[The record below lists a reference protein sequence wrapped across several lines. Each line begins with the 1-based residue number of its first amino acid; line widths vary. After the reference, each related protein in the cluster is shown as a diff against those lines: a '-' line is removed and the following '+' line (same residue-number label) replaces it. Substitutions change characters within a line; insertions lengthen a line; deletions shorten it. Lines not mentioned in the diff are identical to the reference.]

1 MRQHWFFDFDGT
13 LCDTEADIKS
23 AWRAALRNIGRDCPH
38 FDSVYRTGP
47 TLDQVVYMLFDD
59 ATPALVDAVKAQF
72 RTCYDA
78 GGFPATRPYPWVPG
92 WIADLK
98 RQGCHVY
105 VATNKR
111 WNPTSILMEK
121 LGWDVLFDGY
131 FSFDMFVDSAATSA
145 AAPAPRQ
152 GFSNGSGRACR
163 DQPAREAPVCD
174 WAVTSAALPRKALT
188 KAELL
193 AEVMRLRGIDPADAV
208 MVGDTKGDV
217 TSGAAADMYTIGCT
231 WGYGTREELEDAD
244 EIYDAER
251 FD

>member
-1 MRQHWFFDFDGT
+1 VAPRCVLSLFKTMRQHWFFDFDGT

-38 FDSVYRTGP
+38 FDRVYRTGP

-59 ATPALVDAVKAQF
+59 ATPELVNAVKAQF

-78 GGFPATRPYPWVPG
+78 SGFPATRPYPWVPG

-111 WNPTSILMEK
+111 WNPTRLLMVK
-121 LGWDVLFDGY
+121 FGWDVLFDGY
-131 FSFDMFVDSAATSA
+131 YSFDMFVDSARS
-145 AAPAPRQ
+145 PRRGDPTKPQ
-152 GFSNGSGRACR
+152 RAL
-163 DQPAREAPVCD
+163 
-174 WAVTSAALPRKALT
+174 S

-217 TSGAAADMYTIGCT
+217 SSGAAAGMYTIGCT

>member
-38 FDSVYRTGP
+38 FDRVYRTGP

-59 ATPALVDAVKAQF
+59 ATPELVNAVKAQF

-78 GGFPATRPYPWVPG
+78 GGFPATRPYPWVPA

-111 WNPTSILMEK
+111 WNPTRLLMAK
-121 LGWDVLFDGY
+121 LGWDELFDGY
-131 FSFDMFVDSAATSA
+131 YTFDMFVDSERLAGTL
-145 AAPAPRQ
+145 
-152 GFSNGSGRACR
+152 
-163 DQPAREAPVCD
+163 
-174 WAVTSAALPRKALT
+174 ALPRRALS

-217 TSGAAADMYTIGCT
+217 ASGASAGMYTIGCT

-244 EIYDAER
+244 EIYDADR

>member
-78 GGFPATRPYPWVPG
+78 RGFPATRPYPWVSG
-92 WIADLK
+92 WLDDLK
-98 RQGCHVY
+98 RQGCCIY

-111 WNPTSILMEK
+111 WNPTRLLMAK
-121 LGWDVLFDGY
+121 FGWNELFDGY
-131 FSFDMFVDSAATSA
+131 YSFDMF
-145 AAPAPRQ
+145 P
-152 GFSNGSGRACR
+152 GR
-163 DQPAREAPVCD
+163 
-174 WAVTSAALPRKALT
+174 ALT

-193 AEVMRLRGIDPADAV
+193 TEVMRQRGISPIDAV

-217 TSGAAADMYTIGCT
+217 TAGAAAGMYTIGCT
-231 WGYGTREELEDAD
+231 WGYGTRAELEGAN

-251 FD
+251 FT

>member
-38 FDSVYRTGP
+38 FDRVYRTGP

-59 ATPALVDAVKAQF
+59 ATPELVNAVKAQF

-78 GGFPATRPYPWVPG
+78 SGFPATRPYPWVPG

-111 WNPTSILMEK
+111 WNPTRLLMAK
-121 LGWDVLFDGY
+121 LGWDELFDGY
-131 FSFDMFVDSAATSA
+131 YSFDMFVD
-145 AAPAPRQ
+145 
-152 GFSNGSGRACR
+152 
-163 DQPAREAPVCD
+163 PARSPRRGDPTKADAMVPQR
-174 WAVTSAALPRKALT
+174 ALS

-193 AEVMRLRGIDPADAV
+193 AEVMRQRGIDPADAV

-217 TSGAAADMYTIGCT
+217 TSGAAAGMYTIGCT
-231 WGYGTREELEDAD
+231 WGYGTRAELEGAN
-244 EIYDAER
+244 EIYNAER
-251 FD
+251 FA

>member
-23 AWRAALRNIGRDCPH
+23 AWRAALHNIGRDCPH
-38 FDSVYRTGP
+38 FDRVYRTGP

-78 GGFPATRPYPWVPG
+78 SGFPATRPYPWVPA
-92 WIADLK
+92 WLADLK
-98 RQGCHVY
+98 RQNCCIY

-111 WNPTSILMEK
+111 WNPTRILMEK
-121 LGWDVLFDGY
+121 LGWDTLFDGY
-131 FSFDMFVDSAATSA
+131 YTFDMFVDS
-145 AAPAPRQ
+145 
-152 GFSNGSGRACR
+152 GRLAG
-163 DQPAREAPVCD
+163 
-174 WAVTSAALPRKALT
+174 TLALPQRALT

-193 AEVMRLRGIDPADAV
+193 TEVMHQRGIDPADAV

-217 TSGAAADMYTIGCT
+217 TSGAAAGMYTIGCT
-231 WGYGTREELEDAD
+231 WGYGTREELEGAN

-251 FD
+251 FA

>member
-1 MRQHWFFDFDGT
+1 MRNHWFFDFDGT

-38 FDSVYRTGP
+38 FDRVYRTGP

-59 ATPALVDAVKAQF
+59 ATPELVDAVKAQF

-111 WNPTSILMEK
+111 WNPTRLLMAK

-131 FSFDMFVDSAATSA
+131 YTFDMFVDSAATSA
-145 AAPAPRQ
+145 A
-152 GFSNGSGRACR
+152 
-163 DQPAREAPVCD
+163 
-174 WAVTSAALPRKALT
+174 LPRRTLS

-208 MVGDTKGDV
+208 MVGDTRGDV
-217 TSGAAADMYTIGCT
+217 TSGAAAGMYTIGCT
-231 WGYGTREELEDAD
+231 WGYGTREELEGAD

-251 FD
+251 FN

>member
-1 MRQHWFFDFDGT
+1 M
-13 LCDTEADIKS
+13 
-23 AWRAALRNIGRDCPH
+23 N
-38 FDSVYRTGP
+38 
-47 TLDQVVYMLFDD
+47 
-59 ATPALVDAVKAQF
+59 AVKAQF

-111 WNPTSILMEK
+111 WNPTRLLMAK

-131 FSFDMFVDSAATSA
+131 YSFDMFVDSAATSA
-145 AAPAPRQ
+145 AAPAMAAK
-152 GFSNGSGRACR
+152 S
-163 DQPAREAPVCD
+163 V
-174 WAVTSAALPRKALT
+174 ALPRRALS

-193 AEVMRLRGIDPADAV
+193 AEVMRLCGIDPTDAV

-217 TSGAAADMYTIGCT
+217 SSGAAAGMYTIGCT

>member
-38 FDSVYRTGP
+38 FDRVYRTGP

-59 ATPALVDAVKAQF
+59 ATPELVNAVKAQF

-78 GGFPATRPYPWVPG
+78 SGFPATRPYPWVPG

-111 WNPTSILMEK
+111 WNPTRLLMVK
-121 LGWDVLFDGY
+121 FGWDVLFDGY
-131 FSFDMFVDSAATSA
+131 YSFDMFVDSARS
-145 AAPAPRQ
+145 PRRGDPTKPQ
-152 GFSNGSGRACR
+152 RAL
-163 DQPAREAPVCD
+163 
-174 WAVTSAALPRKALT
+174 S

-193 AEVMRLRGIDPADAV
+193 AEVMRLRGIDSADAV

-217 TSGAAADMYTIGCT
+217 SSGAAAGMYTIGCT

>member
-13 LCDTEADIKS
+13 LCDTEVDIKS

-78 GGFPATRPYPWVPG
+78 SGFPATHPYPWVQG
-92 WIADLK
+92 WLADLK
-98 RQGCHVY
+98 RKGCCIY

-111 WNPTSILMEK
+111 WNPTRLLMAK
-121 LGWDVLFDGY
+121 LGWDALFDGY
-131 FSFDMFVDSAATSA
+131 YSFDML
-145 AAPAPRQ
+145 P
-152 GFSNGSGRACR
+152 GR
-163 DQPAREAPVCD
+163 
-174 WAVTSAALPRKALT
+174 ALT

-193 AEVMRLRGIDPADAV
+193 TEVMRQRGIAPADAV

-217 TSGAAADMYTIGCT
+217 TAGAAAGMYTIGCT
-231 WGYGTREELEDAD
+231 WGYGMRAEMEDAN

-251 FD
+251 FA

>member
-23 AWRAALRNIGRDCPH
+23 AWRAALRNLGRDCPH
-38 FDSVYRTGP
+38 FDRVYRTGP

-59 ATPALVDAVKAQF
+59 ATPELVGAVKAQF

-111 WNPTSILMEK
+111 WNPTRLLMAK
-121 LGWDVLFDGY
+121 LGWDELFDGY
-131 FSFDMFVDSAATSA
+131 YSFDMFAHPLS
-145 AAPAPRQ
+145 
-152 GFSNGSGRACR
+152 
-163 DQPAREAPVCD
+163 
-174 WAVTSAALPRKALT
+174 

-193 AEVMRLRGIDPADAV
+193 AEVMHQRGIDPADAV

-217 TSGAAADMYTIGCT
+217 TSGAAAGMYTIGCT
-231 WGYGTREELEDAD
+231 WGYGTREELEGAD

-251 FD
+251 FA

>member
-47 TLDQVVYMLFDD
+47 TLNQVVYMLFDD

-78 GGFPATRPYPWVPG
+78 SGFPGTRPYPWVPG
-92 WIADLK
+92 WLADLK
-98 RQGCHVY
+98 RQGCCIY

-111 WNPTSILMEK
+111 WNPTHILMEK
-121 LGWDVLFDGY
+121 LGWDSLVDGY
-131 FSFDMFVDSAATSA
+131 YTVDMFVDPSAKAAT
-145 AAPAPRQ
+145 
-152 GFSNGSGRACR
+152 G
-163 DQPAREAPVCD
+163 
-174 WAVTSAALPRKALT
+174 AALPKRSLT

-193 AEVMRLRGIDPADAV
+193 TEVMRERGIDPADAV

-217 TSGAAADMYTIGCT
+217 TSGTAAGMYTIGCT
-231 WGYGTREELEDAD
+231 WGYGTREELEGAN
-244 EIYDAER
+244 EIYDAAR
-251 FD
+251 FS

>member
-23 AWRAALRNIGRDCPH
+23 AWRAALRNIGRDCPR

-59 ATPALVDAVKAQF
+59 ATPELVDAVKAQF

-78 GGFPATRPYPWVPG
+78 GGFPATRPYPWVPA
-92 WIADLK
+92 WLADLK
-98 RQGCHVY
+98 RQGCRIY

-111 WNPTSILMEK
+111 WNPTRLLMAK
-121 LGWDVLFDGY
+121 FGWDALFDGFY
-131 FSFDMFVDSAATSA
+131 SFDSFLDPAVA
-145 AAPAPRQ
+145 AAHPGAPQR
-152 GFSNGSGRACR
+152 FLS
-163 DQPAREAPVCD
+163 
-174 WAVTSAALPRKALT
+174 

-193 AEVMRLRGIDPADAV
+193 SEIMRLRGIDPADAV

-217 TSGAAADMYTIGCT
+217 VSGSVAGMYTVGCT
-231 WGYGTREELEDAD
+231 WGYGTREELEGAN
-244 EIYDAER
+244 EIYDAEH
-251 FD
+251 FA

>member
-38 FDSVYRTGP
+38 FDRVYRTGP
-47 TLDQVVYMLFDD
+47 TLEQVVYMLFED

-78 GGFPATRPYPWVPG
+78 GGFPSTYPYPWVSA
-92 WIADLK
+92 WLADLK
-98 RQGCHVY
+98 RQGCRIY

-111 WNPTSILMEK
+111 WNPTHILMEK
-121 LGWDVLFDGY
+121 LGWDTLFDGY
-131 FSFDMFVDSAATSA
+131 YTVDMFVDPSAKAATSA
-145 AAPAPRQ
+145 A
-152 GFSNGSGRACR
+152 
-163 DQPAREAPVCD
+163 
-174 WAVTSAALPRKALT
+174 LPKRPLT

-193 AEVMRLRGIDPADAV
+193 AEVMRERGIDPADAV

-217 TSGAAADMYTIGCT
+217 MSGTAAGMYTIGCT
-231 WGYGTREELEDAD
+231 WGYGTREELEGAN
-244 EIYDAER
+244 EIYDAAR
-251 FD
+251 FS

>member
-59 ATPALVDAVKAQF
+59 ATPELVDAVKAQF

-98 RQGCHVY
+98 RQGCRVY

-111 WNPTSILMEK
+111 WNPTSILMAK
-121 LGWDVLFDGY
+121 LGWDVLFDGFY
-131 FSFDMFVDSAATSA
+131 SFDMFANPLS
-145 AAPAPRQ
+145 
-152 GFSNGSGRACR
+152 
-163 DQPAREAPVCD
+163 
-174 WAVTSAALPRKALT
+174 

-193 AEVMRLRGIDPADAV
+193 AEVMRQRGIDPADAV

-217 TSGAAADMYTIGCT
+217 TSGAAAGMYTIGCT
-231 WGYGTREELEDAD
+231 WGYGTREELEGAD

-251 FD
+251 FA

>member
-38 FDSVYRTGP
+38 FDRVYRTGP

-59 ATPALVDAVKAQF
+59 ATPELVDAVKAQF

-78 GGFPATRPYPWVPG
+78 GGFPATHPYPWVPA
-92 WIADLK
+92 WLADLK
-98 RQGCHVY
+98 RRGCRVY

-111 WNPTSILMEK
+111 WNPTRILMAK
-121 LGWDVLFDGY
+121 LGWNALFDGY
-131 FSFDMFVDSAATSA
+131 YSFDMF
-145 AAPAPRQ
+145 P
-152 GFSNGSGRACR
+152 GRAL
-163 DQPAREAPVCD
+163 
-174 WAVTSAALPRKALT
+174 S

-193 AEVMRLRGIDPADAV
+193 AEVMRQRGIDPADAV
-208 MVGDTKGDV
+208 MVGDTRGDV
-217 TSGAAADMYTIGCT
+217 TSGAAAGLYTIGCT
-231 WGYGTREELEDAD
+231 WGYGTREELEGAD

-251 FD
+251 FA

>member
-1 MRQHWFFDFDGT
+1 MRRHWFFDFDGT

-38 FDSVYRTGP
+38 FDRVYRTGP

-59 ATPALVDAVKAQF
+59 ATPSLVDAVKAQF

-111 WNPTSILMEK
+111 WNPTRLLMAK
-121 LGWDVLFDGY
+121 LGWDELFDGY
-131 FSFDMFVDSAATSA
+131 YSFDMFVD
-145 AAPAPRQ
+145 
-152 GFSNGSGRACR
+152 
-163 DQPAREAPVCD
+163 PARSPRRGDPTKADAMVPQR
-174 WAVTSAALPRKALT
+174 ALS

-193 AEVMRLRGIDPADAV
+193 AEVMRQRGIDPADAV

-217 TSGAAADMYTIGCT
+217 TSGAAAGMYTIGCT
-231 WGYGTREELEDAD
+231 WGYGTREELEGAD

>member
-1 MRQHWFFDFDGT
+1 MRRHWFFDFDGT

-23 AWRAALRNIGRDCPH
+23 AWRAALRNLGRDCPH
-38 FDSVYRTGP
+38 FDRVYRTGP

-59 ATPALVDAVKAQF
+59 ATPELVDAVKAQF

-111 WNPTSILMEK
+111 WNPTRLLMAK
-121 LGWDVLFDGY
+121 FGWDKSFDGFY
-131 FSFDMFVDSAATSA
+131 SFDSFLDPAVA
-145 AAPAPRQ
+145 AAHPGAPQR
-152 GFSNGSGRACR
+152 FLS
-163 DQPAREAPVCD
+163 
-174 WAVTSAALPRKALT
+174 

-193 AEVMRLRGIDPADAV
+193 AEVMRERGIDPASV
-208 MVGDTKGDV
+208 P
-217 TSGAAADMYTIGCT
+217 AALVRSHGPFT
-231 WGYGTREELEDAD
+231 WGKTPAKAVENAVVLEELAFMAWHDLALD
-244 EIYDAER
+244 PDIPDMPRALLDKHYLRKHGASAYYGQK
-251 FD
+251 